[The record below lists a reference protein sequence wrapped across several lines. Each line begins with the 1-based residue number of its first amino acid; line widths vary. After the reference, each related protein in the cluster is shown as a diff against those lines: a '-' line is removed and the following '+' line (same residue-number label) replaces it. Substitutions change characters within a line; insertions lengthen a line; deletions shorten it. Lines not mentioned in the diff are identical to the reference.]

1 MRLLHIAANYAINL
15 IETVRRNKMD
25 YNTDFYPG
33 CSNDPDWQ
41 DRDNHYDNHDERVHD
56 YVTDTLFQ
64 SADYIFATVL
74 DYADEQAIA
83 QTLKA
88 MVIAYDNSLNAGR
101 KVDREQSAQDFVVF
115 AKSFANVCMSAIQS
129 EAEKNA

>member
-1 MRLLHIAANYAINL
+1 
-15 IETVRRNKMD
+15 MD

-41 DRDNHYDNHDERVHD
+41 DRGNHNDNTEERIYDHITET
-56 YVTDTLFQ
+56 YQ
-64 SADYIFATVL
+64 KSADDVFAIVL

-88 MVIAYDNSLNAGR
+88 MIIAYDNSLNAGR

>member
-1 MRLLHIAANYAINL
+1 
-15 IETVRRNKMD
+15 MD
-25 YNTDFYPG
+25 YNTDWYPA
-33 CSNDPDWQ
+33 CTLDPDWQ
-41 DRDNHYDNHDERVHD
+41 DRDDHYDNVEERVYDHITET
-56 YVTDTLFQ
+56 YQ
-64 SADYIFATVL
+64 KSADDVFAIVL

-101 KVDREQSAQDFVVF
+101 KVDREISAQDFVVF

-129 EAEKNA
+129 EAEQNA

>member
-1 MRLLHIAANYAINL
+1 
-15 IETVRRNKMD
+15 MD

-41 DRDNHYDNHDERVHD
+41 DRGNHNDNTEERIYDHITET
-56 YVTDTLFQ
+56 YQ
-64 SADYIFATVL
+64 KSADDVFATIL

>member
-1 MRLLHIAANYAINL
+1 
-15 IETVRRNKMD
+15 MD
-25 YNTDFYPG
+25 YNTDFYPA
-33 CSNDPDWQ
+33 CTLDPDWQ
-41 DRDNHYDNHDERVHD
+41 DRDDHYDNVEERVYDHITET
-56 YVTDTLFQ
+56 YQ
-64 SADYIFATVL
+64 KSADDVFATIL

-115 AKSFANVCMSAIQS
+115 AKSFANVCMSAIQN
-129 EAEKNA
+129 EAEQNA